1 MEVREQ
7 FHTLLWIAAFA
18 VLVLLV
24 VARAII
30 SFLCCRKKVKEP
42 LAVQIVNAHREKLD

>member
-24 VARAII
+24 VIRAII

-42 LAVQIVNAHREKLD
+42 LVVQIVNAHREKLD